1 LGLCW
6 STPEEAS
13 AAAVA
18 ATTAEKSSSRSR
30 TEGYAVQKTEE
41 EWKSLLT
48 PRQYEILRNGGTERP
63 YSSVLEGEKRE
74 GTFHCVACGTP
85 LFESNVKFQSG
96 TGWPSFASALP
107 GVEIEK
113 VNSIQL
119 SLSGA
124 ELKCQT
130 CGGHLG
136 DVFNDGFLFVGTPAA
151 KTGKRFC
158 IDGAALV
165 FKPANGGVDLV
176 G

>member
-1 LGLCW
+1 M
-6 STPEEAS
+6 
-13 AAAVA
+13 
-18 ATTAEKSSSRSR
+18 
-30 TEGYAVQKTEE
+30 
-41 EWKSLLT
+41 
-48 PRQYEILRNGGTERP
+48 
-63 YSSVLEGEKRE
+63 
-74 GTFHCVACGTP
+74 
-85 LFESNVKFQSG
+85 KFQSG

>member
-1 LGLCW
+1 MIHPSFSTRSENSDTDHERIPLVPSDPCSPNPGMSIFGRRVAVHNMMMATTTVVTTTAGTTLGLCW

-74 GTFHCVACGTP
+74 GNFTVSLAEHPC
-85 LFESNVKFQSG
+85 SN
-96 TGWPSFASALP
+96 PM
-107 GVEIEK
+107 
-113 VNSIQL
+113 
-119 SLSGA
+119 
-124 ELKCQT
+124 
-130 CGGHLG
+130 
-136 DVFNDGFLFVGTPAA
+136 
-151 KTGKRFC
+151 
-158 IDGAALV
+158 
-165 FKPANGGVDLV
+165 
-176 G
+176 